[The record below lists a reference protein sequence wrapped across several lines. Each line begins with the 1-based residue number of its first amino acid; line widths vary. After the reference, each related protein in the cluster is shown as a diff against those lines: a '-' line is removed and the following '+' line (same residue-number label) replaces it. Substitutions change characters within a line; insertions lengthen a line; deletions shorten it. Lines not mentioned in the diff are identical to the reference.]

1 MANGYYSEKNR
12 RRIIYEKAKRRKQA
26 LRIKRI
32 FILSVCMLFAI
43 FILAFIVNK
52 VINNSSEKVAKVGPV
67 SVLEDFLEPNIYS
80 RPQKPLKKVKGIVI
94 HYTANPG
101 SDALANRNYFN
112 NLPSMNESSGN
123 PVYASSHYIIGL
135 DGTIVQCIP
144 LDEIAYASN
153 ERNKDTISIECCH
166 PDETGKFT
174 DATYDSLIRLTAWL
188 CGQYNVSGDNII
200 RHYDVTGKECP
211 RYYVKHKKK
220 WDELKNDVMKY
231 ISENAL

>member
-80 RPQKPLKKVKGIVI
+80 RPQKPLKKVKGII
-94 HYTANPG
+94 
-101 SDALANRNYFN
+101 L
-112 NLPSMNESSGN
+112 
-123 PVYASSHYIIGL
+123 
-135 DGTIVQCIP
+135 
-144 LDEIAYASN
+144 
-153 ERNKDTISIECCH
+153 
-166 PDETGKFT
+166 
-174 DATYDSLIRLTAWL
+174 LIQAQTL
-188 CGQYNVSGDNII
+188 
-200 RHYDVTGKECP
+200 
-211 RYYVKHKKK
+211 
-220 WDELKNDVMKY
+220 
-231 ISENAL
+231 